1 MPRSYQFYV
10 ERRIGPGGANYNE
23 VVLFRIKQHPT
34 RVASEMIR
42 VQISG
47 TDGSSDDA
55 VIGARRLLGLAAV
68 AKWLPLDLP
77 APEEEGR
84 NRRQR

>member
-10 ERRIGPGGANYNE
+10 ERRIGPGGATYKE
-23 VVLFRIKQHPT
+23 VVLFPIKQHP
-34 RVASEMIR
+34 RQVASEMIR

-47 TDGSSDDA
+47 MDSSSDHA
-55 VIGARRLLGLAAV
+55 VIGARQLLGLAAV